1 MPTTAGADRSGRPAA
16 AHRGERR
23 SAGASSVEYG
33 LILVLVS
40 AVSLVGLGVVLQG
53 VFERAVTCISQAGPG
68 MAAAGA
74 EECGGPGGGQVQP
87 TGGGGP
93 GPTPTG
99 PATVQPTPCPSPP
112 DPASAPPDGCVTP
125 TPSPAD

>member
-1 MPTTAGADRSGRPAA
+1 MPTTVAADGSRRPDAAQRS
-16 AHRGERR
+16 AHR

-33 LILVLVS
+33 LLLVLIS

-68 MAAAGA
+68 VAAEGA
-74 EECGGPGGGQVQP
+74 QECGGPGGGQVQP
-87 TGGGGP
+87 TGGGGS

-99 PATVQPTPCPSPP
+99 SVTDQPSPCPTPA
-112 DPASAPPDGCVTP
+112 DPASVPPDGCVPP
-125 TPSPAD
+125 TPSPTD